1 MGANELLEGEHL
13 VEVPGIQNPPLATPS
28 VIYADYMRELGSAG
42 GEQDY
47 VVPARVQ
54 TVTPMP
60 PRCLRRLSVRA
71 RRQQLKLERADRAR
85 GVVLLFGNSSYLFS
99 VETYSE
105 LIGRPP
111 FLVSGGEPPSI
122 LGVPHERPA
131 NPHPDVV
138 YGIVPDGVASVALLS
153 ERNPELPVQVT
164 ANFFAIEVPPA
175 FHHGGATVVWRD
187 AVGHTLKGRAE
198 GALP

>member
-1 MGANELLEGEHL
+1 VGANELLEGEHL

-138 YGIVPDGVASVALLS
+138 TGSCPM
-153 ERNPELPVQVT
+153 ELPPSRCSPNVIPNSRSRSPPISSRSKSRPRFTT
-164 ANFFAIEVPPA
+164 AGRPSS
-175 FHHGGATVVWRD
+175 GAM
-187 AVGHTLKGRAE
+187 RADTR
-198 GALP
+198 